1 MIFPEVMKA
10 AQARN
15 QWVWSTILSSVSG
28 IQFKPQANCSGTCTY
43 TPYVAWTSG
52 QGRPCATPL
61 TAAPATAQPDP
72 ALLPADTFGPGFL
85 VVADVMFDYVPIF
98 LRSVVGTVRIR
109 RSFYIAPRY
118 VPTIAYS
125 AGAGSSFSWACP
137 IP

>member
-1 MIFPEVMKA
+1 M
-10 AQARN
+10 
-15 QWVWSTILSSVSG
+15 
-28 IQFKPQANCSGTCTY
+28 
-43 TPYVAWTSG
+43 AWTSG

-125 AGAGSSFSWACP
+125 AAAGSSKAPGRGRP
-137 IP
+137 IIERPGRVSSGSPPC